1 MLFFGIGSG
10 KIDYA
15 PEEHAEGEGDG
26 DEWEES
32 EPSDEEF

>member
-1 MLFFGIGSG
+1 MLFFGVGSG

-26 DEWEES
+26 DVGEES
-32 EPSDEEF
+32 EPPEEEF